1 MRTPPSESQPAR
13 RQRKKNEHNARQ
25 RAICR
30 LDADG
35 EHARY
40 KEAERARKRSSR
52 PALAWEKPTFW
63 QLPCEA
69 RTHIEERSS
78 WLLHEHV
85 QLSPRGSRAHSF
97 DHTSPGGTV
106 WVEEYKSPA
115 DGRATREQ
123 RCGWRSRIVHARR
136 EALVPCAGA
145 CYNTKCK
152 HCMADVLIGRDGRMH
167 AHKVVRMLNHPVTG
181 RVERA
186 AYRESDEYG
195 KNGWECPGSRRYY
208 GPNRQGRIGED
219 DDDAPCCMDFDG
231 TWHACA
237 TCACDGCESDDSES
251 DDSHSEGE

>member
-1 MRTPPSESQPAR
+1 MAGTASEGMVESAEVSSCGDHETVTLRKETTTPRARSLTSAFKRVRTPPSESQPAR

-85 QLSPRGSRAHSF
+85 QLS
-97 DHTSPGGTV
+97 
-106 WVEEYKSPA
+106 
-115 DGRATREQ
+115 
-123 RCGWRSRIVHARR
+123 RR
-136 EALVPCAGA
+136 EAAAPTAS
-145 CYNTKCK
+145 TTP
-152 HCMADVLIGRDGRMH
+152 R
-167 AHKVVRMLNHPVTG
+167 
-181 RVERA
+181 RA
-186 AYRESDEYG
+186 AR
-195 KNGWECPGSRRYY
+195 CGSRNTSR
-208 GPNRQGRIGED
+208 RQMGERRASRGAAGGR
-219 DDDAPCCMDFDG
+219 A
-231 TWHACA
+231 
-237 TCACDGCESDDSES
+237 
-251 DDSHSEGE
+251 